1 MARERNKEREAL
13 ILQTAKSLFAE
24 KGFFN
29 TSVSDIVKASKLPVG
44 SIYTYFSSKED
55 IVKAIIEDGWADLH
69 GRLIERL
76 DAAEDPAEKIT
87 LLLDDF
93 LPELFKDIELI
104 TILLSEAVDYTRL
117 EEKLEELTDI
127 VFTVIKEHEGGRSFF
142 GELSGK
148 EMRAAFIIY
157 FLGVLHTVKIAKS
170 GNIDLSVPDI
180 LGFLRNTIRKT
191 LYRPD

>member
-1 MARERNKEREAL
+1 M

-29 TSVSDIVKASKLPVG
+29 TSVSDIVKVSKLPVG

-55 IVKAIIEDGWADLH
+55 IVRAIIEEGWADLH
-69 GRLIERL
+69 SRLLERL
-76 DAAEDPAEKIT
+76 DAAVDPEEKII
-87 LLLDDF
+87 LLLDGF

-127 VFTVIKEHEGGRSFF
+127 VFDIIKKHEGGRSFF
-142 GELSGK
+142 GDLSIK
-148 EMRAAFIIY
+148 EMRAAFIVY
-157 FLGVLHTVKIAKS
+157 FLGVLHTVKIVKS
-170 GNIDLSVPDI
+170 GNIDLSVSDI
-180 LGFLRNTIRKT
+180 ISFLRRTIQKT
-191 LYRPD
+191 LYHRD